1 MGQKTE
7 DQGLSSGISFRSL
20 FWLDAPFYTIPP
32 PQKYSHMSGESGLMQ
47 MGVGKWKGK
56 SSRFSRWNLK
66 REKTF
71 RVSSIFISM
80 LYFKGTIL
88 DFSCLQERM

>member
-1 MGQKTE
+1 
-7 DQGLSSGISFRSL
+7 
-20 FWLDAPFYTIPP
+20 
-32 PQKYSHMSGESGLMQ
+32 MSGESGLMQ

-56 SSRFSRWNLK
+56 SSRFSLWNLK

-71 RVSSIFISM
+71 EVSSIFISM
-80 LYFKGTIL
+80 TYFKGTIL